1 MNTAVLTAEKT
12 VTLPRWLW
20 TAIGLFALML
30 AGTAVT
36 AVGSL
41 VSNQSDH
48 ESRLSAIESSAV
60 TQRQVVEMF
69 RDVRQDIRADISSV
83 RDEIRGLRQELR
95 Q

>member
-1 MNTAVLTAEKT
+1 MNTAVLTTGAT

-41 VSNQSDH
+41 VANQSDH
-48 ESRLSAIESSAV
+48 ETRLSRIESSAV
-60 TQRQVVEMF
+60 TQRQAAAMF
-69 RDVRQDIRADISSV
+69 GELRQDIRADLAVV
-83 RDEIRGLRQELR
+83 RDEVRELRQELR
-95 Q
+95 R